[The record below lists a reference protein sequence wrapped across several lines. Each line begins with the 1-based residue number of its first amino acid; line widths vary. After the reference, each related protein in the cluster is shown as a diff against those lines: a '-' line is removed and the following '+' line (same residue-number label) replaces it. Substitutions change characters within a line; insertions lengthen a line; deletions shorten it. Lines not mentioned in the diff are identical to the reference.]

1 MEGAPITFDWL
12 HRRLDGRELLCQINL
27 SRLPSEGR
35 RLLRA
40 SLVDVTDR
48 RKTDSVMEAL
58 VKRTSSLFGQA
69 FFEALARDLTVI
81 LGVRHSFVA
90 RISRDGTQLQT
101 SALVADGHLS
111 IPLTYPVAGSPCDEV
126 VRSGMA
132 FLPKGARDRYPG
144 SRLLDDL
151 DAESFMAVALRSVDG
166 TVIGILAVA
175 DPKPMAGDEIAR
187 SILAIFAGRAQGEM
201 ERHETDLALRRL
213 NNELERRVEER
224 TAELVASNREL
235 ESFSYS
241 VSHDLR
247 SPLRSIDGF
256 AQALD
261 EDYSSLLDDEGRG
274 YLGRIRNASQ
284 RMAELID
291 DLLSLSQSSRR
302 VLRKTE
308 VDLSKMATEIL
319 EQMRASEPERGIR
332 TEIEPGLRAYGDST
346 LLRAVLENLLGNSW
360 KYTRRRDD
368 ALIRFRS
375 VPGTESRRRF
385 AVEDNGAGFDMSF
398 ATKLFGTFQRLHH
411 MEEFEGNGIGLATVK
426 RILERHGGSIE
437 GRGEVGKGAT
447 FVFELPQP
455 W

>member
-1 MEGAPITFDWL
+1 
-12 HRRLDGRELLCQINL
+12 
-27 SRLPSEGR
+27 
-35 RLLRA
+35 
-40 SLVDVTDR
+40 
-48 RKTDSVMEAL
+48 
-58 VKRTSSLFGQA
+58 
-69 FFEALARDLTVI
+69 
-81 LGVRHSFVA
+81 
-90 RISRDGTQLQT
+90 
-101 SALVADGHLS
+101 
-111 IPLTYPVAGSPCDEV
+111 
-126 VRSGMA
+126 MA
-132 FLPKGARDRYPG
+132 FLPKDARDRYPS

-360 KYTRRRDD
+360 KYTRRSDD

-375 VPGTESRRRF
+375 ESGTESRRRF